1 MRTTWTTVLAEL
13 FLKTLKIYVT
23 ILDEVSCN
31 LEQNRFN
38 NTYKKEKIDQE
49 SHWQIGPTK
58 AGEDS

>member
-31 LEQNRFN
+31 LEQNRLN
-38 NTYKKEKIDQE
+38 NTYKKEKTDQE
-49 SHWQIGPTK
+49 NHWQIGPTK